1 MAGNIAQLLLMAI
14 SFSVCIGLCRKKNM
28 WGWIMAYWLVL
39 SIKNLM
45 DLVGMA

>member
-28 WGWIMAYWLVL
+28 WGWIVLYWAVL
-39 SIKNLM
+39 TIKNAMQLG
-45 DLVGMA
+45 GMI